1 MEAMYDLLIANGMLV
16 DGTGLPRR
24 LADVAI
30 KDGRIA
36 GIGRFAKGE
45 ARQTLDAEGRVV
57 APGIVDLHTH
67 YDPQLVFEPYGT
79 SSCYHGV
86 TTVVA
91 GNCGFSI
98 APTRARDRAYAI
110 QMFARVEGMSLR
122 ALEGLPWDFETFPEY
137 LAARRRRLGINL
149 ACYVGHCA
157 VRYWVMGEAALEREA
172 SDAEIDAMRKLVA
185 EAMAAGA
192 AGFSSTHAPTHWDLA
207 DRPVPSR
214 LSSHTELEALAREAA
229 RANAGTISYLPFSSV
244 NGLQD
249 PDKALLI
256 RMARDCRLPVIIQGL
271 GARSKVD
278 APTAT
283 WPESRKFVE
292 RASEDGAAVY
302 SLIMARP
309 LTRRFSLAEGT
320 SLYEGVPAFQRLFSE
335 ARTPEQRMA
344 LARDPRFRAAVRSAV
359 ENPNRD
365 SKLGPTLPPPQWDV
379 LLVYRAA
386 RPENR
391 SRVGR
396 SLAQLA
402 RERGVA
408 PMDAFLD
415 LALSEDLATEFVW
428 ATETDEWREG
438 TYQASVHPNMLIGT
452 SDGGA
457 HLDRDDGSE
466 FSSYFL
472 AHWVRD
478 WGKWTLEEAIRR
490 LTMLPAGLAGLH
502 ERGAILPGWAAD
514 LFVFDPHTIRPARK
528 EFVRDF
534 PNGQGRWTTR
544 PDGVHATIVN
554 GVPIVRDGE
563 LVPGCGYPGTVL
575 SPVRPA
581 P

>member
-1 MEAMYDLLIANGMLV
+1 MYDLLISNGTLI

-24 LADVAI
+24 QADVAVR
-30 KDGRIA
+30 DGRIA
-36 GIGRFAKGE
+36 GIGRFSRSE
-45 ARQTLDAEGRVV
+45 AQETIDAEGLVV

-67 YDPQLVFEPYGT
+67 YDPQLVFEPFAT

-137 LAARRRRLGINL
+137 LDARRRRLGVNL
-149 ACYVGHCA
+149 ACYIGHCA
-157 VRYWVMGEAALEREA
+157 LRYWVMGEAALEREA
-172 SDAEIDAMRKLVA
+172 TDGEIASMRGLLG
-185 EAMAAGA
+185 EALAAGA

-214 LSSHTELEALAREAA
+214 VSSFAELETLVREAG
-229 RANAGTISYLPFSSV
+229 RANAGSISYLPYSSV

-249 PDKALLI
+249 PDKELLI

-292 RASEDGAAVY
+292 RAAESGAAVY

-309 LTRRFSLAEGT
+309 LNRRFTLAEGT
-320 SLYEGVPAFQRLFSE
+320 SLYEGVLPFQRLFSE
-335 ARTPEQRMA
+335 AKTVAQRKAM
-344 LARDPRFRAAVRSAV
+344 ARDAGFRDAVRRAV
-359 ENPNRD
+359 ENPNLD
-365 SKLGPTLPPPQWDV
+365 PKLGPTLPPPGWDV
-379 LLVYRAA
+379 LLVYRAQTA
-386 RPENR
+386 ANQKL
-391 SRVGR
+391 VGR
-396 SLAQLA
+396 SIAEMA
-402 RERGVA
+402 RERRVA

-490 LTMLPAGLAGLH
+490 LTMLPAGLVGLH

-514 LFVFDPHTIRPARK
+514 LFLFDPQRIRPARK

-534 PNGQGRWTTR
+534 PNGEGRWTTR

-554 GVPIVRDGE
+554 GVPIVRNGE
-563 LVPGCGYPGTVL
+563 RVGDSGFPGQVVSPLRPPG
-575 SPVRPA
+575 
-581 P
+581 

>member
-1 MEAMYDLLIANGMLV
+1 MYDLLIADGMLV

-24 LADVAI
+24 QADVAI

-36 GIGRFAKGE
+36 GIGRFARSQ
-45 ARQTLDAEGRVV
+45 ARETLDAEGLVV

-67 YDPQLVFEPYGT
+67 YDPQLVFEPYAT

-98 APTRARDRAYAI
+98 APTRERDREYAI

-122 ALEGLPWDFETFPEY
+122 ALQGLPWDFETFPEY
-137 LAARRRRLGINL
+137 LEARRRRLGINL

-172 SDAEIDAMRKLVA
+172 TEDEIFAMRRVVA

-214 LSSHTELEALAREAA
+214 LSSYAELEALAREAA
-229 RANAGTISYLPFSSV
+229 RANAGSISYLPFSSV

-292 RASEDGAAVY
+292 RASESGAAVY

-309 LTRRFSLAEGT
+309 LSRRFTLAEGT
-320 SLYEGVPAFQRLFSE
+320 SLYEGVPAFHRLFSE
-335 ARTPEQRMA
+335 AATLERRKAM
-344 LARDPRFRAAVRSAV
+344 ARDPGFRAAVRDSV
-359 ENPNRD
+359 EHPNKD
-365 SKLGPTLPPPQWDV
+365 PKLGPTLPPPQWDV

-386 RPENR
+386 RAENQPL
-391 SRVGR
+391 VGR
-396 SLAQLA
+396 SVAQLA

-438 TYQASVHPNMLIGT
+438 TYQASMHPSMLIGT

-514 LFVFDPHTIRPARK
+514 LFVFDPQTIRPARK

-534 PNGQGRWTTR
+534 PNGEGRWTTR
-544 PDGVHATIVN
+544 PDGVRATIVN
-554 GVPIVRDGE
+554 GVPIVKDGE
-563 LVPGCGYPGTVL
+563 LVPGCGHPGQVL
-575 SPVRPA
+575 SPAKPA
-581 P
+581 A

>member
-1 MEAMYDLLIANGMLV
+1 MYDLLITNGTLV

-24 LADVAI
+24 QADVVV
-30 KDGRIA
+30 KDGKIA
-36 GIGRFAKGE
+36 GIGRFTRSQ
-45 ARQTLDAEGRVV
+45 ARQTLDAGGLVV

-67 YDPQLVFEPYGT
+67 YDPQLVFEPFAT

-137 LAARRRRLGINL
+137 LDARRRRLGVNL
-149 ACYVGHCA
+149 ACYIGHCA
-157 VRYWVMGEAALEREA
+157 LRYWVMGEAALEREA
-172 SDAEIDAMRKLVA
+172 NDDEIGSMRRLLAESL
-185 EAMAAGA
+185 AAGA

-214 LSSHTELEALAREAA
+214 VSSFAELEALVNEAG
-229 RANAGTISYLPFSSV
+229 RANAGSISYLPFSSV

-249 PDKALLI
+249 PDKELLI
-256 RMARDCRLPVIIQGL
+256 RMARDSRLPVIIQGL

-292 RASEDGAAVY
+292 RAAESGAAVY

-309 LTRRFSLAEGT
+309 LSRRFTLAEGT
-320 SLYEGVPAFQRLFSE
+320 SLYEGVPAFHKLFSQ
-335 ARTPEQRMA
+335 ARSVEQRIA
-344 LARDPRFRAAVRSAV
+344 LARDPGFRDSVRSAV
-359 ENPNRD
+359 EHPNLD
-365 SKLGPTLPPPQWDV
+365 PKLGPTLPPPGWDV
-379 LLVYRAA
+379 LLVYRAQSDA
-386 RPENR
+386 NQKL
-391 SRVGR
+391 VGR
-396 SLAQLA
+396 SIAELA
-402 RERGVA
+402 RERGLA

-415 LALSEDLATEFVW
+415 LALSEQLATEFVW
-428 ATETDEWREG
+428 ATETDAWREG

-478 WGKWTLEEAIRR
+478 WGRWTLEEAIRR
-490 LTMLPAGLAGLH
+490 LTMLPAGLIGLR

-514 LFVFDPHTIRPARK
+514 LFVFDPQRIRPARK
-528 EFVRDF
+528 QFVRDF
-534 PNGQGRWTTR
+534 PNGEGRWTTR
-544 PDGVHATIVN
+544 PEGVHATIVN

-563 LVPGCGYPGTVL
+563 RVADCGFPGQVV
-575 SPVRPA
+575 SPARPQG
-581 P
+581 

>member
-1 MEAMYDLLIANGMLV
+1 MYDLLIANGMLV

-24 LADVAI
+24 QADVAI
-30 KDGRIA
+30 KDGKIA
-36 GIGRFAKGE
+36 GIGRFSKGE
-45 ARQTLDAEGRVV
+45 AREAIDAEGLVV

-67 YDPQLVFEPYGT
+67 YDPQLVFEPFAT

-122 ALEGLPWDFETFPEY
+122 ALQGLPWDFETFPEY
-137 LAARRRRLGINL
+137 LAARRRRLGVNL

-172 SDAEIDAMRKLVA
+172 TDAEIDAMRAVVA

-214 LSSHTELEALAREAA
+214 VSSHAELEALAREAA
-229 RANAGTISYLPFSSV
+229 RANAGSISYLPFSSV

-292 RASEDGAAVY
+292 RASESGAAVY

-309 LTRRFSLAEGT
+309 LSRRFTLAEGT

-335 ARTPEQRMA
+335 ARTLEQRIA
-344 LARDPRFRAAVRSAV
+344 LARDPAFRDAVRRSV
-359 ENPNRD
+359 EKPNRD
-365 SKLGPTLPPPQWDV
+365 AKLGPTLPPPGWDV
-379 LLVYRAA
+379 LLVYRAERA
-386 RPENR
+386 ENQAL
-391 SRVGR
+391 VGR
-396 SLAQLA
+396 SIASLA
-402 RERGVA
+402 RQRGVA

-415 LALSEDLATEFVW
+415 LALSEELRTEFVW

-490 LTMLPAGLAGLH
+490 LTMLPAGLIGLR

-514 LFVFDPHTIRPARK
+514 LFVFDAQTIRPARK

-534 PNGQGRWTTR
+534 PNGEGRWTTR
-544 PDGVHATIVN
+544 PQGVQATIVN
-554 GVPIVRDGE
+554 GVPIVKDGE
-563 LVPGCGYPGTVL
+563 LIDGCGHPGQVL
-575 SPVRPA
+575 SPARPL

>member
-1 MEAMYDLLIANGMLV
+1 MYDLLIANGMLI

-24 LADVAI
+24 QADVAI
-30 KDGRIA
+30 RDGRIA
-36 GIGRFAKGE
+36 GIGRFARSE
-45 ARQTLDAEGRVV
+45 ARETLDAEGLVV

-67 YDPQLVFEPYGT
+67 YDPQLVFEPFAT

-122 ALEGLPWDFETFPEY
+122 ALEGLPWDFETFAEY
-137 LAARRRRLGINL
+137 LDARRRRLGVNL
-149 ACYVGHCA
+149 ACYIGHCA
-157 VRYWVMGEAALEREA
+157 VRYWVMGEAAHEREA
-172 SDAEIDAMRKLVA
+172 TEAEIDAMREVVA
-185 EAMAAGA
+185 QAMAAGA

-214 LSSHTELEALAREAA
+214 LSSHGELEALAREAA
-229 RANAGTISYLPFSSV
+229 RANAGSISYLPFSSV

-292 RASEDGAAVY
+292 RASESGAAVY

-309 LTRRFSLAEGT
+309 LSRRFTLAEGT
-320 SLYEGVPAFQRLFSE
+320 SLYEGVPAFHRLFSE
-335 ARTPEQRMA
+335 ARSLEQRMT
-344 LARDPRFRAAVRSAV
+344 LARDPGFRTAVRSAV

-365 SKLGPTLPPPQWDV
+365 PKRGPTLPPPAWDV
-379 LLVYRAA
+379 LLVYRAVRA
-386 RPENR
+386 DHQRL
-391 SRVGR
+391 VGR
-396 SLAQLA
+396 SIAALA
-402 RERGVA
+402 RERSVA

-415 LALSEDLATEFVW
+415 LALAEDLGTEFVW

-490 LTMLPAGLAGLH
+490 LTMLPAGLIGLR

-534 PNGQGRWTTR
+534 PNGEGRWTTR
-544 PDGVHATIVN
+544 PEGVHATIVN
-554 GVPIVRDGE
+554 GVPIVKDGE
-563 LVPGCGYPGTVL
+563 RIDGCGHPGQVL
-575 SPVRPA
+575 SPARPLS
-581 P
+581 

>member
-1 MEAMYDLLIANGMLV
+1 MYDLLIANGTLV

-24 LADVAI
+24 QADVAI
-30 KDGRIA
+30 KQGRIA
-36 GIGRFAKGE
+36 GIGRFSRSQ
-45 ARQTLDAEGRVV
+45 ARQTIDAEGLVV

-67 YDPQLVFEPYGT
+67 YDPQLVFEPFAT

-137 LAARRRRLGINL
+137 LDARRKRLGVNL

-157 VRYWVMGEAALEREA
+157 LRYWVMGEAALEREA
-172 SDAEIDAMRKLVA
+172 SDDEIGAMRQGVA

-214 LSSHTELEALAREAA
+214 VASFAELEALVREAG
-229 RANAGTISYLPFSSV
+229 RANAGSISYLPFSSV

-249 PDKALLI
+249 PDKELLI

-292 RASEDGAAVY
+292 RAADAGAAVY

-309 LTRRFSLAEGT
+309 LNRRFTLAEGT

-335 ARTPEQRMA
+335 AKSVPQRMA
-344 LARDPRFRAAVRSAV
+344 LARDAGFRDAVRRAV

-365 SKLGPTLPPPQWDV
+365 PKLGPTLPPPGWDV
-379 LLVYRAA
+379 LLVYHAQSAA
-386 RPENR
+386 NQKC
-391 SRVGR
+391 VGR
-396 SLAQLA
+396 SLVELA

-415 LALSEDLATEFVW
+415 LALSEQLATEFVW
-428 ATETDEWREG
+428 ATETDAWREG

-490 LTMLPAGLAGLH
+490 LTMLPAGLIGLR

-514 LFVFDPHTIRPARK
+514 LFLFDPQRIRPARK

-534 PNGQGRWTTR
+534 PNGEGRWTTR
-544 PDGVHATIVN
+544 PEGVHATIVN

-563 LVPGCGYPGTVL
+563 RVGDCGFPGQVVGPA
-575 SPVRPA
+575 RPQG
-581 P
+581 